1 MFLKRP
7 RECKAWTDE
16 VCLMSASIDFS
27 ALTPSLVFKFGK
39 LRLQWCLI
47 LKRVSQ
53 FSIESLP
60 PCIRY
65 DLHRY
70 VFLYIFLPYI
80 PIVRRFFRI
89 ESLLTRTASC
99 FNRTQFND
107 SFSQSIKRRLDH
119 CNKSKIEIWKFEV
132 RGWIKNHT
140 ILTDTFYKKHV
151 AFTLSNSKYEI
162 IEWVKVSYKL
172 VLLLRLSILKY
183 WNNLSFLCHKVS
195 NK

>member
-1 MFLKRP
+1 MLNVCKYWFFCFNTQSGFQIWKIETAMMFNLETSVSILYRITP
-7 RECKAWTDE
+7 TMYSLW
-16 VCLMSASIDFS
+16 SASI
-27 ALTPSLVFKFGK
+27 
-39 LRLQWCLI
+39 R
-47 LKRVSQ
+47 
-53 FSIESLP
+53 
-60 PCIRY
+60 
-65 DLHRY
+65 
-70 VFLYIFLPYI
+70 VFLHFLTIYSHCQTI
-80 PIVRRFFRI
+80 LSNRIVVWW
-89 ESLLTRTASC
+89 C
-99 FNRTQFND
+99 ND
-107 SFSQSIKRRLDH
+107 SFSQNIKRRLDH

>member
-7 RECKAWTDE
+7 WECKAWTDE

-27 ALTPSLVFKFGK
+27 ALTPVLVFKFGK

-70 VFLYIFLPYI
+70 VFLYIFLPRI

-99 FNRTQFND
+99 FNRTQIND
-107 SFSQSIKRRLDH
+107 FSLKTLKD
-119 CNKSKIEIWKFEV
+119 V
-132 RGWIKNHT
+132 WIIAIRVKLRYKNSRFVDG
-140 ILTDTFYKKHV
+140 LKVMRFDKDKFYKKHV
-151 AFTLSNSKYEI
+151 AFALSHSKCEI
-162 IEWVKVSYKL
+162 IE
-172 VLLLRLSILKY
+172 
-183 WNNLSFLCHKVS
+183 
-195 NK
+195 